1 MHFEWRHLDFV
12 GHLERLAAD
21 WALLGAK
28 VSVPPHDKLLL
39 KSAQHATSTDPLGV
53 RAQLRMLLASRPA
66 LRRALCVLLE
76 PDYRCFDYNR
86 SSCAEGTLLL
96 SEQRSR

>member
-12 GHLERLAAD
+12 GHLERLEAD
-21 WALLGAK
+21 WALLEAK
-28 VSVPPHDKLLL
+28 VAVPPLLL
-39 KSAQHATSTDPLGV
+39 KSAQHATSMDPLGV

-66 LRRALCVLLE
+66 LKRALCVLLE

-86 SSCAEGTLLL
+86 SSCTEA
-96 SEQRSR
+96 SADDVK